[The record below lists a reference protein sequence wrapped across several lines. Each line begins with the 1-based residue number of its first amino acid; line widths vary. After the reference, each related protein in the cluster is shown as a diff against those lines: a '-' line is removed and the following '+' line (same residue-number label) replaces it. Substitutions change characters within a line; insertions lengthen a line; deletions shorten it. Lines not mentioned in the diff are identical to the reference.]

1 MSKEYKVVNGTS
13 YSVNTNDK
21 VIEVL
26 ERCRSNKTRIVV
38 DYGDVLTKESWN
50 EVYDVSGYVGRSS
63 GTYKIPLLIHN
74 SRSLGGGSILTDCI
88 LSIKESKGKRVLF
101 SL

>member
-26 ERCRSNKTRIVV
+26 ERCRNNRTRILI
-38 DYGDVLTKESWN
+38 DYGDVQTKESWN
-50 EVYDVSGYVGRSS
+50 EVYDISGLSVLKFCFTSFAVSF
-63 GTYKIPLLIHN
+63 K
-74 SRSLGGGSILTDCI
+74 
-88 LSIKESKGKRVLF
+88 LSFAVW
-101 SL
+101 

>member
-26 ERCRSNKTRIVV
+26 ERCRNNRTRILI
-38 DYGDVLTKESWN
+38 DYGDVQTKESWN
-50 EVYDVSGYVGRSS
+50 EVYDISGYVGRSN
-63 GTYKIPLLIHN
+63 GTYKVPLLIHN
-74 SRSLGGGSILTDCI
+74 SRSLGGGAILTDCI